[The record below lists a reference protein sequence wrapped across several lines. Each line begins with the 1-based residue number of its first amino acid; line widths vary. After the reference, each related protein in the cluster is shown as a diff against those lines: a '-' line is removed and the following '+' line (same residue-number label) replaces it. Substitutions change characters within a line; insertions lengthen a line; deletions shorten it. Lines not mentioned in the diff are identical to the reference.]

1 MSYITE
7 AFKALDC
14 LNEETFAI
22 SDDGINKLAQF
33 EQSDD
38 LSDDITVYDMDAET
52 EDDLEDS
59 YVGKVILDCC
69 VCHSKIYKDKSEVSI
84 DEEQEIANI
93 DMECPYCYSQEGFK
107 VIGEVAPMTAEEST
121 SETSAETDAD
131 STQESLKED
140 VEVNY
145 EIEKLNESSWAEI
158 TREWTP
164 ATEDKLNVIRDA
176 GLFDELR
183 DEVHNLEGIT
193 GLYTNCYR
201 AVSPAYSDITE
212 AQLKDS
218 RKKMFALIKKYYMKA
233 QELNGDLEKDLK
245 ESKSIKESAK
255 IIRCP
260 DCKTEF
266 TSNDELDKAMYKGV
280 PYYICSV
287 CETPIKRIP
296 KSELDPNNEIEYE
309 INESK
314 SIKESV
320 DKTLDKA
327 IDKYFDG
334 EVRDYKVNGDK
345 VDVTFKDG
353 SQKTFN
359 KSIFDESLNEA
370 STDRVQ
376 KLLSI
381 IDNSF
386 EVLEDAPINE
396 DALEEAKQIRLS
408 SVPGVTRD
416 PSNDFA
422 DDGNR
427 FQAYLYK
434 GVVPIT
440 YLRAGGDVYITIAFH
455 HLEDINYDEYKEFPS
470 YKNADEFN
478 GVPADTFNAEIFQ
491 KNLEDAYK
499 DIVDFLGSVEDVDS
513 AQLEDRITSINN
525 ACKEYEEKVKQYI
538 QDNALKIMKLS
549 DYQFRNLKNYVSSA
563 GNRTADYIRN
573 ASSSSQR
580 HFMSRDL
587 ESLKRQIS
595 NSWNFEYIEDIL
607 NSVQE
612 SITESPAL
620 SKVTGTLGAA
630 LDAHKEE
637 LANATTSEA
646 LVELL
651 NRIRPEV
658 KEGQQA
664 YLDSVIERVKRLP
677 AIKGMQ
683 FVYNL
688 ILKGDGMSTKLDA
701 AKPRKK
707 ATNESLEETLSMLDK
722 RSIEEIDGV
731 RYAYDYLTQKDLAE
745 VKDIVLKL
753 LRKEF
758 PNSTFEVYSITLTYD
773 ELSMGVLKD
782 DVDFNR
788 GISIKLNRFDYS
800 DNLSKVLNKY
810 TPQLAHELIDEMKST
825 IFDISMEESLK
836 ESVNSDIVSTI
847 KKQFP
852 KSTIKTSVR
861 KHSDVHKSN
870 PDTPTGK
877 TKYVDIRITPD
888 EESSVNAILQYCN
901 HNIKKVLDSDN
912 RFYYYGDVPARNPR
926 GGKEVVL
933 SYQDYSGLSDDEYRS
948 LLGESVNPADLTDC
962 PAEGEFSWNN
972 FSLKQ
977 GDLVDNDYDYDREEG
992 TSEYEIIDTISNSV
1006 IGYAKVFYDNEDHAN
1021 VYKLE
1026 FNTPDIPDKIRRMDF
1041 AGNYPLEY
1049 SDDLSSYCKWLDSE
1063 LHKRLNESLKESV
1076 KDVTITTDDSRTTM
1090 TSEDDGKV
1098 TVTTEPVEQHKHE
1111 EVIEPISDETRDS
1124 IENGET
1130 DVDIEDMD
1138 TDAFDELGES
1148 YLKRVYENVSAYKT
1162 SKVSTQDNKFV
1173 VEGLITFDT
1182 GNQKSTSFVFES
1194 ANCTKDGRLKFIGE
1208 NMQIAKGEK
1217 AFSLIGTADNKK
1229 FVTESFNYNYRAK
1242 NNIGKSTRLYGT
1254 IKRG

>member
-1 MSYITE
+1 MSYIIE

-84 DEEQEIANI
+84 DEEQGIANI

-121 SETSAETDAD
+121 SETSAETDTD
-131 STQESLKED
+131 SIQESLKEAINRTVEGTLYKVCIEGKDEFLLTEHFEGIQNYLETVANTTPDFESVVYTLSNFTFNTTPYLEYNGSIYQNLIFPDIDSKSVIYKDGVCKTILSAEEFKTPSKSNIENYIIRLTNNIRSIRDGVIISPANEQFKSAVKVDKLLHLFDTEQKALDYVEESPRWRKIVSLNESKSINED
-140 VEVNY
+140 VGVNY

-158 TREWTP
+158 TRAWTE
-164 ATEDKLNVIRDA
+164 ATENKLNVIRDA
-176 GLFDELR
+176 GLFNKLH
-183 DEVHNLEGIT
+183 DEVNNLEGIT
-193 GLYTNCYR
+193 GFYTDCYST
-201 AVSPAYSDITE
+201 VSPAYSDITE

-218 RKKMFALIKKYYMKA
+218 RTKMFALIREYYRKA
-233 QELNGDLEKDLK
+233 QE
-245 ESKSIKESAK
+245 
-255 IIRCP
+255 
-260 DCKTEF
+260 
-266 TSNDELDKAMYKGV
+266 SNDDAYNWIEDNKEPKEHSKYKV
-280 PYYICSV
+280 A
-287 CETPIKRIP
+287 E
-296 KSELDPNNEIEYE
+296 
-309 INESK
+309 ESLK
-314 SIKESV
+314 DSV
-320 DKTLDKA
+320 DKILDKA

-408 SVPGVTRD
+408 SIPGVTRD

-434 GVVPIT
+434 GTVPIT
-440 YLRAGGDVYITIAFH
+440 YLRDKEDVYITIAFH

-478 GVPADTFNAEIFQ
+478 GVPVDTFNAEIFQ

-549 DYQFRNLKNYVSSA
+549 DYQFRELKNYVSKA
-563 GNRTADYIRN
+563 GSRTADYIRN

-651 NRIRPEV
+651 NKIRPEV

-701 AKPRKK
+701 AKARKK
-707 ATNESLEETLSMLDK
+707 ATNESLEE
-722 RSIEEIDGV
+722 V
-731 RYAYDYLTQKDLAE
+731 E
-745 VKDIVLKL
+745 VKTGDTKVEVSSDEDGKITVSSEPCET
-753 LRKEF
+753 KE
-758 PNSTFEVYSITLTYD
+758 
-773 ELSMGVLKD
+773 
-782 DVDFNR
+782 
-788 GISIKLNRFDYS
+788 
-800 DNLSKVLNKY
+800 
-810 TPQLAHELIDEMKST
+810 
-825 IFDISMEESLK
+825 
-836 ESVNSDIVSTI
+836 
-847 KKQFP
+847 
-852 KSTIKTSVR
+852 
-861 KHSDVHKSN
+861 
-870 PDTPTGK
+870 
-877 TKYVDIRITPD
+877 
-888 EESSVNAILQYCN
+888 
-901 HNIKKVLDSDN
+901 
-912 RFYYYGDVPARNPR
+912 
-926 GGKEVVL
+926 
-933 SYQDYSGLSDDEYRS
+933 
-948 LLGESVNPADLTDC
+948 
-962 PAEGEFSWNN
+962 
-972 FSLKQ
+972 
-977 GDLVDNDYDYDREEG
+977 
-992 TSEYEIIDTISNSV
+992 
-1006 IGYAKVFYDNEDHAN
+1006 
-1021 VYKLE
+1021 
-1026 FNTPDIPDKIRRMDF
+1026 
-1041 AGNYPLEY
+1041 
-1049 SDDLSSYCKWLDSE
+1049 
-1063 LHKRLNESLKESV
+1063 
-1076 KDVTITTDDSRTTM
+1076 
-1090 TSEDDGKV
+1090 TSEDNA
-1098 TVTTEPVEQHKHE
+1098 
-1111 EVIEPISDETRDS
+1111 EVIKPISDETRDS

-1173 VEGLITFDT
+1173 VEGLITFDS

>member
-1 MSYITE
+1 MSYIIE

-84 DEEQEIANI
+84 DEEQGIANI

-121 SETSAETDAD
+121 SETSAETDTD
-131 STQESLKED
+131 SIQESLKESYRFYGSD
-140 VEVNY
+140 KTVQDYFNNVIVKAEGIDGASIIFTNYLITDKGKLELGFIKLPDGNVIVVIPSFDYQWIGDWDMALQVYDIITEEVS
-145 EIEKLNESSWAEI
+145 EIYDIQTFVNSIDGDPSPNKIDKILSNLSKSEVVDLNESLKESVSGKYPI
-158 TREWTP
+158 
-164 ATEDKLNVIRDA
+164 DKLFYSYTIDS
-176 GLFDELR
+176 DEYWDRFKSFFFSLI
-183 DEVHNLEGIT
+183 DKINKYLQENHSTMTIKTDYCDIYNDYEGIT
-193 GLYTNCYR
+193 VYLSEKPEGPEKFFEVADLINGYLKTNLPNMFKTVRNKYMDKSVDIPFS
-201 AVSPAYSDITE
+201 ASPIQAMIS
-212 AQLKDS
+212 
-218 RKKMFALIKKYYMKA
+218 
-233 QELNGDLEKDLK
+233 LNNYLDKRNIGESLK
-245 ESKSIKESAK
+245 ESIY
-255 IIRCP
+255 
-260 DCKTEF
+260 
-266 TSNDELDKAMYKGV
+266 NDLRNL
-280 PYYICSV
+280 S
-287 CETPIKRIP
+287 
-296 KSELDPNNEIEYE
+296 KSEVIDL
-309 INESK
+309 NESK

-408 SVPGVTRD
+408 SIPGVTRD

-478 GVPADTFNAEIFQ
+478 GVPVDTFNAEIFQ

-563 GNRTADYIRN
+563 GSRTADYIRN

-651 NRIRPEV
+651 NKIRPEV

-707 ATNESLEETLSMLDK
+707 AANESLEE
-722 RSIEEIDGV
+722 V
-731 RYAYDYLTQKDLAE
+731 E
-745 VKDIVLKL
+745 VKTGDTKV
-753 LRKEF
+753 
-758 PNSTFEVYSITLTYD
+758 EVSSDEDGKIT
-773 ELSMGVLKD
+773 
-782 DVDFNR
+782 
-788 GISIKLNRFDYS
+788 
-800 DNLSKVLNKY
+800 
-810 TPQLAHELIDEMKST
+810 
-825 IFDISMEESLK
+825 
-836 ESVNSDIVSTI
+836 VSSE
-847 KKQFP
+847 P
-852 KSTIKTSVR
+852 R
-861 KHSDVHKSN
+861 E
-870 PDTPTGK
+870 
-877 TKYVDIRITPD
+877 D
-888 EESSVNAILQYCN
+888 EE
-901 HNIKKVLDSDN
+901 
-912 RFYYYGDVPARNPR
+912 
-926 GGKEVVL
+926 
-933 SYQDYSGLSDDEYRS
+933 
-948 LLGESVNPADLTDC
+948 
-962 PAEGEFSWNN
+962 
-972 FSLKQ
+972 
-977 GDLVDNDYDYDREEG
+977 
-992 TSEYEIIDTISNSV
+992 
-1006 IGYAKVFYDNEDHAN
+1006 
-1021 VYKLE
+1021 
-1026 FNTPDIPDKIRRMDF
+1026 
-1041 AGNYPLEY
+1041 
-1049 SDDLSSYCKWLDSE
+1049 
-1063 LHKRLNESLKESV
+1063 
-1076 KDVTITTDDSRTTM
+1076 
-1090 TSEDDGKV
+1090 TSEDNA
-1098 TVTTEPVEQHKHE
+1098 
-1111 EVIEPISDETRDS
+1111 EVIKPLSDETKAS
-1124 IENGET
+1124 VENDET
-1130 DVDIEDMD
+1130 DVDIDDMD

-1173 VEGLITFDT
+1173 VEGLITFDS
-1182 GNQKSTSFVFES
+1182 GNQKATSFVFES

>member
-7 AFKALDC
+7 AFKALEC

-84 DEEQEIANI
+84 DEEQGIANM

-121 SETSAETDAD
+121 SETSAEPETDP
-131 STQESLKED
+131 
-140 VEVNY
+140 
-145 EIEKLNESSWAEI
+145 IEE
-158 TREWTP
+158 
-164 ATEDKLNVIRDA
+164 
-176 GLFDELR
+176 GLFGKKKKNEPPSTFK
-183 DEVHNLEGIT
+183 VI
-193 GLYTNCYR
+193 
-201 AVSPAYSDITE
+201 
-212 AQLKDS
+212 DS
-218 RKKMFALIKKYYMKA
+218 
-233 QELNGDLEKDLK
+233 QH
-245 ESKSIKESAK
+245 
-255 IIRCP
+255 
-260 DCKTEF
+260 EF
-266 TSNDELDKAMYKGV
+266 TVKGGFKSKDDA
-280 PYYICSV
+280 YNWI
-287 CETPIKRIP
+287 ENNKEP
-296 KSELDPNNEIEYE
+296 KDHSL
-309 INESK
+309 
-314 SIKESV
+314 
-320 DKTLDKA
+320 
-327 IDKYFDG
+327 
-334 EVRDYKVNGDK
+334 YKV
-345 VDVTFKDG
+345 V
-353 SQKTFN
+353 Q
-359 KSIFDESLNEA
+359 ESLNEA

-386 EVLEDAPINE
+386 EVLEDTPINE

-408 SVPGVTRD
+408 SIPGVTRD
-416 PSNDFA
+416 PSNDFT

-440 YLRAGGDVYITIAFH
+440 YLRAGEDVYITIAFH
-455 HLEDINYDEYKEFPS
+455 HLKDINYDEYKEFPS

-478 GVPADTFNAEIFQ
+478 GVPVDTFNAEIFQ

-499 DIVDFLGSVEDVDS
+499 DIFDFLGSVEDVDS

-651 NRIRPEV
+651 NRIRPKV

-707 ATNESLEETLSMLDK
+707 AANESLEEVEVKTGDTKVEVSSD
-722 RSIEEIDGV
+722 EDGKITV
-731 RYAYDYLTQKDLAE
+731 SSEPCETKETPEDNAE
-745 VKDIVLKL
+745 V
-753 LRKEF
+753 
-758 PNSTFEVYSITLTYD
+758 
-773 ELSMGVLKD
+773 
-782 DVDFNR
+782 
-788 GISIKLNRFDYS
+788 IK
-800 DNLSKVLNKY
+800 
-810 TPQLAHELIDEMKST
+810 
-825 IFDISMEESLK
+825 
-836 ESVNSDIVSTI
+836 
-847 KKQFP
+847 
-852 KSTIKTSVR
+852 
-861 KHSDVHKSN
+861 
-870 PDTPTGK
+870 
-877 TKYVDIRITPD
+877 
-888 EESSVNAILQYCN
+888 
-901 HNIKKVLDSDN
+901 
-912 RFYYYGDVPARNPR
+912 
-926 GGKEVVL
+926 
-933 SYQDYSGLSDDEYRS
+933 
-948 LLGESVNPADLTDC
+948 
-962 PAEGEFSWNN
+962 
-972 FSLKQ
+972 
-977 GDLVDNDYDYDREEG
+977 
-992 TSEYEIIDTISNSV
+992 
-1006 IGYAKVFYDNEDHAN
+1006 
-1021 VYKLE
+1021 
-1026 FNTPDIPDKIRRMDF
+1026 
-1041 AGNYPLEY
+1041 
-1049 SDDLSSYCKWLDSE
+1049 
-1063 LHKRLNESLKESV
+1063 
-1076 KDVTITTDDSRTTM
+1076 
-1090 TSEDDGKV
+1090 
-1098 TVTTEPVEQHKHE
+1098 
-1111 EVIEPISDETRDS
+1111 PISDETRDS

-1194 ANCTKDGRLKFIGE
+1194 ANCTKDGKLKFIGE

>member
-1 MSYITE
+1 MSYIIE

-38 LSDDITVYDMDAET
+38 LSDAITVYDMDAET

-84 DEEQEIANI
+84 DEEQGIANI

-121 SETSAETDAD
+121 SETSAEPETESINEDLKTFNALKQKLANDEFDDYVAYNSEYSGFIDALYNKAVARLRKEYKNLYIEPSVQRGRGMVFASYD
-131 STQESLKED
+131 DNGQTHYCHWSYEDECEIIEECILEADNEEEFITSMCSYIETKLEDEDVYDDEDDYDESLVD
-140 VEVNY
+140 
-145 EIEKLNESSWAEI
+145 
-158 TREWTP
+158 
-164 ATEDKLNVIRDA
+164 
-176 GLFDELR
+176 
-183 DEVHNLEGIT
+183 
-193 GLYTNCYR
+193 
-201 AVSPAYSDITE
+201 
-212 AQLKDS
+212 
-218 RKKMFALIKKYYMKA
+218 
-233 QELNGDLEKDLK
+233 
-245 ESKSIKESAK
+245 ESKSIKEGLFGKKKNNKSSNTFK
-255 IIRCP
+255 VI
-260 DCKTEF
+260 DSQHEF
-266 TSNDELDKAMYKGV
+266 TVKGGFKSKDDAYNWIENNKEPKDHSLYKVVQESLAESVEKRDIFCTDCDTVTTQTYKGEFKDGNRTLGR
-280 PYYICSV
+280 YICDR
-287 CETPIKRIP
+287 CG
-296 KSELDPNNEIEYE
+296 SENEDEPL
-309 INESK
+309 
-314 SIKESV
+314 KESV
-320 DKTLDKA
+320 DKILDKA

-408 SVPGVTRD
+408 SIPGVTRD
-416 PSNDFA
+416 PSNDFT

-434 GVVPIT
+434 GTVPIT
-440 YLRAGGDVYITIAFH
+440 YLRDKEDVYITIAFH

-478 GVPADTFNAEIFQ
+478 GVPVDTFNAEIFQ

-651 NRIRPEV
+651 NKIRPEV

-707 ATNESLEETLSMLDK
+707 AANESLEE
-722 RSIEEIDGV
+722 V
-731 RYAYDYLTQKDLAE
+731 E
-745 VKDIVLKL
+745 VKTGDTKV
-753 LRKEF
+753 
-758 PNSTFEVYSITLTYD
+758 EVSSDEDGKIT
-773 ELSMGVLKD
+773 
-782 DVDFNR
+782 
-788 GISIKLNRFDYS
+788 
-800 DNLSKVLNKY
+800 
-810 TPQLAHELIDEMKST
+810 
-825 IFDISMEESLK
+825 
-836 ESVNSDIVSTI
+836 VSSE
-847 KKQFP
+847 P
-852 KSTIKTSVR
+852 R
-861 KHSDVHKSN
+861 E
-870 PDTPTGK
+870 
-877 TKYVDIRITPD
+877 D
-888 EESSVNAILQYCN
+888 EE
-901 HNIKKVLDSDN
+901 
-912 RFYYYGDVPARNPR
+912 
-926 GGKEVVL
+926 
-933 SYQDYSGLSDDEYRS
+933 
-948 LLGESVNPADLTDC
+948 
-962 PAEGEFSWNN
+962 
-972 FSLKQ
+972 
-977 GDLVDNDYDYDREEG
+977 
-992 TSEYEIIDTISNSV
+992 
-1006 IGYAKVFYDNEDHAN
+1006 
-1021 VYKLE
+1021 
-1026 FNTPDIPDKIRRMDF
+1026 
-1041 AGNYPLEY
+1041 
-1049 SDDLSSYCKWLDSE
+1049 
-1063 LHKRLNESLKESV
+1063 
-1076 KDVTITTDDSRTTM
+1076 
-1090 TSEDDGKV
+1090 TSEDNA
-1098 TVTTEPVEQHKHE
+1098 
-1111 EVIEPISDETRDS
+1111 EVIKPLSDETKAS
-1124 IENGET
+1124 VENDET
-1130 DVDIEDMD
+1130 DVDIDDMD

-1173 VEGLITFDT
+1173 VEGLITFDS
-1182 GNQKSTSFVFES
+1182 GNQKATSFVFES